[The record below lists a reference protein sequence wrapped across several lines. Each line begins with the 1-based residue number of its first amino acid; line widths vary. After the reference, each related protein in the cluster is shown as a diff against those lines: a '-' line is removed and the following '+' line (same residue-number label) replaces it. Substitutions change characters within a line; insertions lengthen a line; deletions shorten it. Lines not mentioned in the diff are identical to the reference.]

1 MSEIQNASR
10 KTILPSVTTDLFSEI
25 ERMYSE
31 EGKFSDESLL
41 ALHAVFGAPLERALE
56 MLEKDCVTLLTTS
69 NDIRQAL
76 QVSGGRGELYTL
88 FPNINFCP
96 CLAYAH
102 QVITSQIHVSC
113 KHVLAAKLSQVM
125 GRTIRKEASPE
136 EVARILCL
144 SAHADKNTL
153 EF

>member
-1 MSEIQNASR
+1 MYNMQTTSR
-10 KTILPSVTTDLFSEI
+10 KIILPFVTSDLFGEI
-25 ERMYSE
+25 ERLYSE

-41 ALHAVFGAPLERALE
+41 ALHAVFGAPFERALE
-56 MLEKDCVTLLTTS
+56 MLEKDCVTLLTTA
-69 NDIRQAL
+69 NDTRQAL

-102 QVITSQIHVSC
+102 QVVTSRIHVSC
-113 KHVLAAKLSQVM
+113 KHVLAARLSQVM
-125 GRTIRKEASPE
+125 GRTTRKEASPE

-144 SAHADKNTL
+144 SAHADKSI
-153 EF
+153 EDF

>member
-1 MSEIQNASR
+1 MQNGIR
-10 KTILPSVTTDLFSEI
+10 KTVLPFVTNDLFSEM
-25 ERMYSE
+25 ERIYSE

-41 ALHAVFGAPLERALE
+41 ALHAVCGAPLERALE

-88 FPNINFCP
+88 LPNINFCP

-102 QVITSQIHVSC
+102 QVVSARTHVTC
-113 KHVLAAKLSQVM
+113 KHVLAARLSQMM
-125 GRTIRKEASPE
+125 GRTVRKEATPE

-144 SAHADKNTL
+144 AAHADKGHEL
-153 EF
+153 L